1 MVYTTSNPV
10 YILLAFLIFYYFI
23 AQPFFSFDL
32 AKSALLFIVVYF
44 IYTRYGDQIFERVK
58 SQSGFGR
65 RR

>member
-1 MVYTTSNPV
+1 MVYTTSNPI

-23 AQPFFSFDL
+23 AQPFFGFDL

-44 IYTRYGDQIFERVK
+44 IYTRYGDEIFNSVK
-58 SQSGFGR
+58 SRSSFGR